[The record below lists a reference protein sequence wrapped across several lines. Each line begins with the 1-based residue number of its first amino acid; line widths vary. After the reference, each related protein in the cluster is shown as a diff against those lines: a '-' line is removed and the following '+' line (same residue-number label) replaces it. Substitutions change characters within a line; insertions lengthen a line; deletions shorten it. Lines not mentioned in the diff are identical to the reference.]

1 MLNHLARRA
10 GSANWKYTI
19 AAASTM
25 CVMVLLKVMYAVT
38 LNFDFSH
45 IFSFCSVCR
54 FLCSGLFFITACEEK
69 AVVTEYSLL
78 YLSLPWFIQSTDD

>member
-1 MLNHLARRA
+1 M
-10 GSANWKYTI
+10 Y
-19 AAASTM
+19 
-25 CVMVLLKVMYAVT
+25 VMVPLKVMYAVT

-45 IFSFCSVCR
+45 IFS
-54 FLCSGLFFITACEEK
+54 LCSAVSFVRGFFITACEEK